1 MFMNGCSLLN
11 FDDYDD
17 EFNEGRRKARKDHFR
32 HGRKYVKFKAVGG
45 GLEGHS
51 WAYRRGYRDYAIH
64 CCPMRRFIDF

>member
-1 MFMNGCSLLN
+1 MFMIGCSLLN
-11 FDDYDD
+11 FDVYDD

-32 HGRKYVKFKAVGG
+32 QGRKYVKFKAVG

-64 CCPMRRFIDF
+64 CCPIRRFIDF